1 MALWVEGSEKGQWPA
16 FLSGRRLSPSSHL
29 DNRHFTFSLFAI
41 GAFQLLPECW
51 SSGGVNLIK
60 SLYGFFKRNCLGLQ
74 KFLPLNQ
81 SPLVFAARSYRDFS
95 SWHWNPGWG
104 AWSGAGTPCSW
115 DIPPEFLSTTCGC
128 GTSPFCIST
137 QPTSLDGCSF
147 LDVVTTIS
155 VVVRLPFNS
164 ISDSSEWWLIYI
176 SVVILMWLFEEANR
190 VCLCHCLDWK
200 SNTSQFQIWIWLSLP
215 FLWW

>member
-1 MALWVEGSEKGQWPA
+1 MSQDQPFMWKRSLGGIESLGISRVGQTVLARLMESQIANSVALRGEGSEKGQWPA

-74 KFLPLNQ
+74 KFLPLSQ
-81 SPLVFAARSYRDFS
+81 SPLVFAARSYRDFP
-95 SWHWNPGWG
+95 SWHWNLGLGGLLWGW
-104 AWSGAGTPCSW
+104 TPCSQ

-128 GTSPFCIST
+128 GTSSFHISAV
-137 QPTSLDGCSF
+137 PTSLDGCGFFKS
-147 LDVVTTIS
+147 IG
-155 VVVRLPFNS
+155 VRLPFNS
-164 ISDSSEWWLIYI
+164 ISDCSE
-176 SVVILMWLFEEANR
+176 
-190 VCLCHCLDWK
+190 
-200 SNTSQFQIWIWLSLP
+200 
-215 FLWW
+215 